1 MKKVLDMELP
11 QQNVIAKTSASLQ
24 IITNIKN
31 KYPECANQ
39 QYECSY
45 KNFQVKFLNFVAEIF
60 PGIKGIREH
69 SGVVIFDADGN
80 GIIVENNCK

>member
-1 MKKVLDMELP
+1 MEMP
-11 QQNVIAKTSASLQ
+11 QQNINNKSGLTLQ
-24 IITNIKN
+24 FVTNIKN

-45 KNFQVKFLNFVAEIF
+45 KNFQVRFSNIVAEIF

-69 SGVVIFDADGN
+69 IGFVVFDSEGN
-80 GIIVENNCK
+80 GKIIEQVCK